1 MPYSRHIEAL
11 PRAARRRAYRCP
23 AWPHWTNGDTFG
35 LSRRSA
41 NHGDGSPGGGTAE
54 ERGEITLTDS
64 PGMGQVHA
72 TQQQLN
78 AMAQKCEE
86 TGQSVARGMA
96 QLIDRIQGLGGAGM
110 AGSANAALQQVS
122 VQLNEGLRTV
132 LNALDELAGKMSSA
146 SSQYGVNDED
156 AAQEIRSAAAATGDS
171 SVMSILRG

>member
-1 MPYSRHIEAL
+1 
-11 PRAARRRAYRCP
+11 
-23 AWPHWTNGDTFG
+23 
-35 LSRRSA
+35 
-41 NHGDGSPGGGTAE
+41 
-54 ERGEITLTDS
+54 
-64 PGMGQVHA
+64 MGQVHA

-96 QLIDRIQGLGGAGM
+96 QLIDRIQSLGGAGM